1 MASLEI
7 GIIGLPNCGKT
18 TIFNALTGAGATV
31 QPFAAGEVSVNT
43 GVAQVPDE
51 RLAALA
57 RVEDSQRLVPA
68 TVQLVDVAGLQRG
81 AGRDGG
87 LGGEFLQALRAAD
100 ALIHV
105 VRTFPDE
112 TVFHVDGRIDPAA
125 DAEGVDL
132 ELLFADGMLV
142 AKRLERLERALKVGQ
157 KEVRGEVELLQELA
171 AHLDGGAPARAFAR
185 RDDLPPE
192 VRLELLT
199 LKPML
204 YVANTSE
211 AGDAEAVDA
220 LRACA
225 GDAEVVPVAGRFEAE
240 LAEIEDPEER
250 SLFLAEIGQEE
261 ASAPRVAAAAFRM
274 LDLITFFTAGPK
286 DVTAWTVRRGSD
298 AVEASGKIH
307 TDIARGF
314 IRAEVIGCAEL
325 VDAGSRA
332 EATKRGALRV
342 EGKDYVVQDGDVLNV
357 RFNV

>member
-18 TIFNALTGAGATV
+18 TIFNALTGAGVVIAPYAAT
-31 QPFAAGEVSVNT
+31 EVSVNT

-51 RLAALA
+51 RMALLAK
-57 RVEDSQRLVPA
+57 VEDSQRLVPP

-87 LGGEFLQALRAAD
+87 LSGEFLQALRAAD

-105 VRTFPDE
+105 VRTFEDDA
-112 TVFHVDGRIDPAA
+112 VFHVDGRIDPAG

-142 AKRLERLERALKVGQ
+142 SKRLERLERAVKVGQ
-157 KEVRGEVELLQELA
+157 KDAKAEADLLAELA
-171 AHLDGGAPARAFAR
+171 THLDAGATARTYAKAK
-185 RDDLPPE
+185 DLSAE
-192 VRLELLT
+192 VQLELLT
-199 LKPML
+199 LKPMM

-211 AGDAEAVDA
+211 SGDAERVAA
-220 LRACA
+220 LQAYA
-225 GDAEVVPVAGRFEAE
+225 GTAEVVAVTGRFEAD

-250 SLFLAEIGQEE
+250 AMFLAEIGQEE
-261 ASAPRVAAAAFRM
+261 PSAPRVAAAAFRM
-274 LDLITFFTAGPK
+274 LELITFFTAGPK
-286 DVTAWTVRRGSD
+286 DVWAWTIRQGSN
-298 AVEASGKIH
+298 AVEAGGKIH

-314 IRAEVIGCAEL
+314 IRAEVINWKDL

-332 EATKRGALRV
+332 EATKLGQLRV
-342 EGKDYVVQDGDVLNV
+342 EGKDYIVQDGDVLNV
-357 RFNV
+357 RFNI

>member
-18 TIFNALTGAGATV
+18 TIFNALTGAGVAI
-31 QPFAAGEVSVNT
+31 QPFAATEVSVHT
-43 GVAQVPDE
+43 GIAQVPDE
-51 RLAALA
+51 RMAPLQA
-57 RVEDSQRLVPA
+57 VEGSKKLVPP
-68 TVQLVDVAGLQRG
+68 TIQLVDVAGLQRG

-105 VRTFPDE
+105 VRTFEDDA
-112 TVFHVDGRIDPAA
+112 VYHVDGRVDPAA

-132 ELLFADGMLV
+132 ELLFADGIFV
-142 AKRLERLERALKVGQ
+142 AKRLERLERAVKVGQ
-157 KEVRGEVELLQELA
+157 KEAKDEAALLGELA
-171 AHLDGGAPARAFAR
+171 AHLDAGQTARTFPK
-185 RDDLPPE
+185 RDDLPHE

-199 LKPML
+199 LKPMM

-211 AGDAEAVDA
+211 SGDPERVEA
-220 LRACA
+220 LRAYA
-225 GDAEVVPVAGRFEAE
+225 GAAEVVAVAGRFEAE

-250 SLFLAEIGQEE
+250 ALFLAEIGQEE
-261 ASAPRVAAAAFRM
+261 PSAPRVAAAAFRM
-274 LDLITFFTAGPK
+274 LDLITFFTAGPN
-286 DVTAWTVRRGSD
+286 DVWAWTIRKGAN
-298 AVEASGKIH
+298 AVEAGGKIH

-314 IRAEVIGCAEL
+314 IRAEVINWRDL

-332 EATKRGALRV
+332 EATKVGKLRV
-342 EGKDYVVQDGDVLNV
+342 EGKEYVVQDGDVLNV